1 MLGQHELPI
10 CQPCR
15 EHRDCP
21 LNDSF
26 CIRDRGAD
34 VGFCGFGCSRNECP
48 AGHACAFIGGLPVP
62 QCVPVV
68 GTCPATIGNSL
79 GVVASQMDM
88 QLYNLMLLNRFRME
102 RGLTPFVWDA
112 CLSHEAEMAT
122 SDWVR
127 SNQQHRYFANSCEPA
142 KLQCACGWSEENQG
156 YSDTLGASWQERLLG
171 IIEDEVRNRPNDG
184 FANNIF
190 SPDLERV
197 GIGIIVSEQ
206 RLWLTNAF
214 GAALPPPPPNAP

>member
-1 MLGQHELPI
+1 MFEARPSFKARCRNSPRRPATRAAINPLAQFSRMPAEGPPASQAVPGRFRSRVGSGTTSLALPI

-62 QCVPVV
+62 QCVPVL
-68 GTCPATIGNSL
+68 GTCPATIGNTL

-88 QLYNLMLLNRFRME
+88 SSLRIWSGWGS
-102 RGLTPFVWDA
+102 GL
-112 CLSHEAEMAT
+112 S
-122 SDWVR
+122 
-127 SNQQHRYFANSCEPA
+127 
-142 KLQCACGWSEENQG
+142 
-156 YSDTLGASWQERLLG
+156 
-171 IIEDEVRNRPNDG
+171 
-184 FANNIF
+184 
-190 SPDLERV
+190 
-197 GIGIIVSEQ
+197 
-206 RLWLTNAF
+206 
-214 GAALPPPPPNAP
+214 